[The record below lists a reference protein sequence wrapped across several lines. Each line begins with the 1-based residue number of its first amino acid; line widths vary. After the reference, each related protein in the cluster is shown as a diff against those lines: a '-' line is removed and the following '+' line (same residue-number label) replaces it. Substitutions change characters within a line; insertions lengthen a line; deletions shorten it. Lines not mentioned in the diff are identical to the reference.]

1 MNKKTLFTTSIYE
14 KLNFINEND
23 MTNLI
28 SYIKDNKVN
37 KTNNNFNGDVNSS
50 FSPEPKGLLDNFLD
64 LKNNLN
70 KEIKK
75 CADMIGCDSN
85 LEITNSWYNVQK
97 RNSTLKMHTHA
108 NSIISGILYLKV
120 DKNSSR
126 LYFSP
131 DFIMIEIKN
140 ITKSFKDKKVLH
152 GISGKFEKGK
162 TNLIIGAS
170 GTGKSVLLKCLVGLL
185 SPDKGKVLFDGR
197 NFTESDKKITTQI
210 RREIGMLFQGS
221 ALFDSK
227 NVEENI
233 KFPLDILTEIS
244 EKEKI
249 EKVNHCLNLVG
260 LDKINQKMPSE
271 LSGGMKKRVGI
282 ARAIVNDSKYL
293 FCDEPNSGLDPLTAI
308 KIDDLI
314 LELTQKLKTTTI
326 VVTHDMNSVIE
337 IGEYIMF
344 LHNGK
349 KLWEGDNKKILK
361 TKIKE
366 LNSFIF
372 SNKLMKK
379 IK

>member
-1 MNKKTLFTTSIYE
+1 
-14 KLNFINEND
+14 
-23 MTNLI
+23 
-28 SYIKDNKVN
+28 
-37 KTNNNFNGDVNSS
+37 
-50 FSPEPKGLLDNFLD
+50 
-64 LKNNLN
+64 
-70 KEIKK
+70 
-75 CADMIGCDSN
+75 
-85 LEITNSWYNVQK
+85 
-97 RNSTLKMHTHA
+97 
-108 NSIISGILYLKV
+108 
-120 DKNSSR
+120 
-126 LYFSP
+126 
-131 DFIMIEIKN
+131 MIEIKN
-140 ITKSFKDKKVLH
+140 ITKSFNDKKVLH

-185 SPDKGKVLFDGR
+185 SPDNGKVLFDGR
-197 NFTESDKKITTQI
+197 YFTESDKKTTTQI

-314 LELTQKLKTTTI
+314 LELTQKLNTTTI

-379 IK
+379 IR

>member
-1 MNKKTLFTTSIYE
+1 
-14 KLNFINEND
+14 
-23 MTNLI
+23 
-28 SYIKDNKVN
+28 
-37 KTNNNFNGDVNSS
+37 
-50 FSPEPKGLLDNFLD
+50 
-64 LKNNLN
+64 
-70 KEIKK
+70 
-75 CADMIGCDSN
+75 
-85 LEITNSWYNVQK
+85 
-97 RNSTLKMHTHA
+97 
-108 NSIISGILYLKV
+108 
-120 DKNSSR
+120 
-126 LYFSP
+126 
-131 DFIMIEIKN
+131 MIEIQK
-140 ITKSFKDKKVLH
+140 ITKSFNDKKVLY

-197 NFTESDKKITTQI
+197 NFTESDKKTTTQI

-233 KFPLDILTEIS
+233 KFPLDMLTEIS

-260 LDKINQKMPSE
+260 LDKINYKMPSE

-314 LELTQKLKTTTI
+314 LELTQKLNTTTI

>member
-1 MNKKTLFTTSIYE
+1 
-14 KLNFINEND
+14 
-23 MTNLI
+23 
-28 SYIKDNKVN
+28 
-37 KTNNNFNGDVNSS
+37 
-50 FSPEPKGLLDNFLD
+50 
-64 LKNNLN
+64 
-70 KEIKK
+70 
-75 CADMIGCDSN
+75 
-85 LEITNSWYNVQK
+85 
-97 RNSTLKMHTHA
+97 
-108 NSIISGILYLKV
+108 
-120 DKNSSR
+120 
-126 LYFSP
+126 
-131 DFIMIEIKN
+131 MIEIKN
-140 ITKSFKDKKVLH
+140 ITKSFNDKKVLH
-152 GISGKFEKGK
+152 GINGKFEKGK

-185 SPDKGKVLFDGR
+185 SPDKGSVLFDGR
-197 NFTESDKKITTQI
+197 NFTESNKTTTTQI

-260 LDKINQKMPSE
+260 LDKINNKMPSE

-314 LELTQKLKTTTI
+314 LELTQKLNTTTI

-361 TKIKE
+361 TRIKE
-366 LNSFIF
+366 LNSFVF

>member
-1 MNKKTLFTTSIYE
+1 
-14 KLNFINEND
+14 
-23 MTNLI
+23 
-28 SYIKDNKVN
+28 
-37 KTNNNFNGDVNSS
+37 
-50 FSPEPKGLLDNFLD
+50 
-64 LKNNLN
+64 
-70 KEIKK
+70 
-75 CADMIGCDSN
+75 
-85 LEITNSWYNVQK
+85 
-97 RNSTLKMHTHA
+97 
-108 NSIISGILYLKV
+108 
-120 DKNSSR
+120 
-126 LYFSP
+126 
-131 DFIMIEIKN
+131 MIEIKN
-140 ITKSFKDKKVLH
+140 ITKSFDDKKVLH

-185 SPDKGKVLFDGR
+185 SPDNGKVLFDGR
-197 NFTESDKKITTQI
+197 YFTESDKNTTTQI

-260 LDKINQKMPSE
+260 LENINQKMPSE

-314 LELTQKLKTTTI
+314 LELTQKLNTTTI

-379 IK
+379 IR

>member
-1 MNKKTLFTTSIYE
+1 
-14 KLNFINEND
+14 
-23 MTNLI
+23 
-28 SYIKDNKVN
+28 
-37 KTNNNFNGDVNSS
+37 
-50 FSPEPKGLLDNFLD
+50 
-64 LKNNLN
+64 
-70 KEIKK
+70 
-75 CADMIGCDSN
+75 
-85 LEITNSWYNVQK
+85 
-97 RNSTLKMHTHA
+97 
-108 NSIISGILYLKV
+108 
-120 DKNSSR
+120 
-126 LYFSP
+126 
-131 DFIMIEIKN
+131 MIEIKD
-140 ITKSFKDKKVLH
+140 ITKSFDNKKVLH

-185 SPDKGKVLFDGR
+185 SPDNGKVLFDGR
-197 NFTESDKKITTQI
+197 YFTESDKKTTTQI

-314 LELTQKLKTTTI
+314 LELTQKLNTTTI

-361 TKIKE
+361 TKVKE